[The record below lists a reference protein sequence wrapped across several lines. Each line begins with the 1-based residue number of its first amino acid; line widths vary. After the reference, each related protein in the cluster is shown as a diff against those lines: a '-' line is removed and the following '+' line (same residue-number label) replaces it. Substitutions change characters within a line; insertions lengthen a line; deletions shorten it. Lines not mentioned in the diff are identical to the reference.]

1 MLYALSPRSI
11 MRSVEAADQ
20 KRLFSSDDIEQ
31 ILGQI
36 IQNISTQEKINNAL
50 VSRLLALESQLRQQS
65 QDPGHRAHREQTSA
79 DDGDAAHFRRTFSIE
94 AEDLLV
100 ERIFYSLL
108 ERDQN
113 YVGFYVDIGAF
124 DPITCSNTWLYY
136 QRGWRGLTI
145 EANPERVN
153 RFRALRPRDIHVNA
167 AVGAERLDRYVQF
180 SDPLLNGF
188 LTDDVIALH
197 RANGFAVVRT
207 GMVSI
212 RPIESLL
219 YEHVPSGT
227 AIDYLNIDV
236 ELMEDEILSTWDFS
250 RWMPRIIAIE
260 IHGGL
265 DVTDIAATRV
275 ARLLANQGYVFF
287 SRLWHSSI
295 FVQRASILT

>member
-1 MLYALSPRSI
+1 
-11 MRSVEAADQ
+11 MRSVAAADQ
-20 KRLFSSDDIEQ
+20 KRLFSSDDIER

-36 IQNISTQEKINNAL
+36 IQNITTQEKINNAL
-50 VSRLLALESQLRQQS
+50 VSRLLALEKQQS
-65 QDPGHRAHREQTSA
+65 QNLSHSSHREQTSA
-79 DDGDAAHFRRTFSIE
+79 DEGEAAHSRRTFSIE

-124 DPITCSNTWLYY
+124 DPITCSNTWLFY

-153 RFRALRPRDIHVNA
+153 RFRALRSRDIHVNA

-180 SDPLLNGF
+180 SDSLLNGF

-197 RANGFAVVRT
+197 RANGFAVVRSD
-207 GMVSI
+207 MVSI
-212 RPIESLL
+212 RPIELL
-219 YEHVPSGT
+219 LCEHMPSGT
-227 AIDYLNIDV
+227 PIDYLNIDV

-265 DVTDIAATRV
+265 DVTDIAATQV
-275 ARLLANQGYVFF
+275 ARLLANRGYVFF

-295 FVQRASILT
+295 FVQRAGILT